1 MCVCVCVRERECEIK
16 SVCGSARETKKGG
29 REFFKKIGE
38 VRESEAIRRLKE
50 RLRI

>member
-1 MCVCVCVRERECEIK
+1 MCVSGRESEIK
-16 SVCGSARETKKGG
+16 SVRGGCEREK
-29 REFFKKIGE
+29 REGESFYKTGE